1 MKKFT
6 VTDIPSYKYEAL
18 EPLGT
23 KRKFWFTNDSDN
35 YKYLF
40 KIGRDNTGENW
51 VEVVVAEICKLLN
64 IPHANY
70 QFATWQDKEG
80 TISKNFVPS
89 SYRLVHGNE
98 LLAKVH
104 EKLPLGEYPVEGK
117 YKVRE
122 YQLKLIMVLMKH
134 KLVKLP
140 IGYKNLNLNTALDLF
155 ISYILLD
162 CLISNADRHH
172 ENWGWIAGEKSIY
185 LSPTYDHASGLGCR
199 ENEETKK
206 ERLSSKDER
215 YQVKSFVLKAKTPFY
230 NKTKKL
236 KTIEAFKICI
246 EGNEKIALYWLDR
259 LEILNLDDIK
269 KVFNKIPKHLIRTT
283 SIEFAMKILAEN
295 KKRLL
300 EIKKEL
306 TKND

>member
-1 MKKFT
+1 MKNFT
-6 VTDIPSYKYEAL
+6 VTNIPSYKYEAL

-35 YKYLF
+35 FKYLF

-51 VEVVVAEICKLLN
+51 VEVVVAEICELLN

-70 QFATWQDKEG
+70 QFATWQNKEG

-89 SYRLVHGNE
+89 SCRLVHGNE

-104 EKLPLGEYPVEGK
+104 KELPLGEYPVEGR
-117 YKVRE
+117 YKIRE

-134 KLVKLP
+134 ELIELP
-140 IGYKNLNLNTALDLF
+140 IGYENSNLKTALDLF

-172 ENWGWIAGEKSIY
+172 ENWGWIAGEKRIY

-199 ENEETKK
+199 ENEEIKK
-206 ERLSSKDER
+206 ERLNSKDER
-215 YQVKSFVLKAKTPFY
+215 YQVKSFVQKAKTPFY

-236 KTIEAFKICI
+236 KTIEAFNICI
-246 EGNEKIALYWLDR
+246 EGNEKIAIYWLNK
-259 LEILNLDDIK
+259 LETLNLDDIR
-269 KVFNKIPKHLIRTT
+269 KVFNKIPKHLISIT
-283 SIEFAMKILAEN
+283 SIEFAMEMLAEN

-300 EIKKEL
+300 KIKKEL
-306 TKND
+306 TKDD